1 MRVVVA
7 QEKFLDFQQDFEHK
21 QNYMTCKK
29 LKKSLAEIYDCL
41 CFRFL
46 GQIKFS
52 WLRLKCFVS
61 PFYAICGH
69 FSLQSNTKEV
79 QEVFD
84 IFIFAF
90 VLYSVVRFSVV

>member
-29 LKKSLAEIYDCL
+29 LKKLLAEIYDCL

-61 PFYAICGH
+61 PFMRFVAI
-69 FSLQSNTKEV
+69 SLCKVTQRKFRRCLIYSYLP
-79 QEVFD
+79 
-84 IFIFAF
+84 
-90 VLYSVVRFSVV
+90 LYYILWSGSL